1 MTAPEVAPRRLPYPY
16 EAMVALC
23 SDLDATPDWRVYLD
37 TMRYLNTSGATALGP
52 GLGLEV
58 GNSIYF
64 DMAPREF
71 AYWNTDDCGRHVVR
85 ALIRSGHVDCL
96 HSFGTLAATRASAQR
111 ALDELAR
118 HDCRLEVWT
127 DHSVAPTNFGGDIMR
142 GRGDVPSSP
151 AYHADLT
158 RAYGI
163 EFVWRGRVTSVIGQ
177 DVPRALGGIVDAR
190 HPLAS
195 ARTVAKE
202 AAKGVI
208 ARLGYAR
215 YAMHAAN
222 DVLRP
227 AVLRDGQEVW
237 EFLRC
242 NPHWAGVGRG
252 ESAPGLADVLGE
264 RVLGRLLRSGGVGVI
279 YTHLGKVAS
288 AEDPLGPP
296 TRAALAR
303 LAELAREGRI
313 LVTTTRRLLGY
324 CRAMRELRV
333 AVSRENDRWT
343 AALTVPVRAGVRPG
357 GVSDLDGITV
367 HVPDAERA
375 RLRVNGRE
383 VAGIRRNPPD
393 RSGRPSVSL
402 PWPPLSFPLSMGA
415 P

>member
-1 MTAPEVAPRRLPYPY
+1 MTALEAAPRRLPYPY

-23 SDLDATPDWRVYLD
+23 SDLDATPDWRCYLE
-37 TMRYLNTSGATALGP
+37 TMRYLNTSSATALGP

-64 DMAPREF
+64 DMPPREF

-85 ALIRSGHVDCL
+85 SLVRSGHVDCL
-96 HSFGTLAATRASAQR
+96 HSFGSLAATRDRAQR
-111 ALDELAR
+111 ALEELAR

-127 DHSVAPTNFGGDIMR
+127 DHSVAPTNFGADIMR
-142 GRGDVPSSP
+142 GQGDVRGSP

-158 RAYGI
+158 CAYGVQ
-163 EFVWRGRVTSVIGQ
+163 FVWRGRVTSAIGQ
-177 DVPRALGGIVDAR
+177 DVARTLGGVFDRR

-195 ARTVAKE
+195 VRTVAKE
-202 AAKGVI
+202 AAKGVVG
-208 ARLGYAR
+208 RLFHGR

-227 AVLRDGQEVW
+227 AALRDGQEVW

-252 ESAPGLADVLGE
+252 ESAEGLADVLSE
-264 RVLGRLLRSGGVGVI
+264 RVLSRLLRGGGIGVV
-279 YTHLGKVAS
+279 YTHLGKVARR
-288 AEDPLGPP
+288 EEPLGPP

-303 LAELAREGRI
+303 LAALAHEGRL

-324 CRAMRELRV
+324 CRAMRELRLG
-333 AVSRENDRWT
+333 VSRTNDCWT
-343 AALTVPVRAGVRPG
+343 ATLTVPSPARTGSG

-367 HVPDAERA
+367 YVPDAERT
-375 RLRVNGRE
+375 RLVVNGRE
-383 VAGIRRNPPD
+383 AAGVRRNRPD
-393 RSGRPSVSL
+393 HTGRPSLSL
-402 PWPPLSFPLSMGA
+402 PWPRLSFPQLGA
-415 P
+415 S